1 MDPGEDMSSHVVT
14 ALLYI
19 GIGLIAVAVEIVARR
34 RRSRHAPGIPPLSH
48 VFATIKRSP
57 TGKIGLV
64 VAWAWLGLHF
74 FAR

>member
-1 MDPGEDMSSHVVT
+1 MSSHVVT
-14 ALLYI
+14 AFLYI
-19 GIGLIAVAVEIVARR
+19 GIGLVAVAVEVVARR
-34 RRSRHAPGIPPLSH
+34 RRASHRPWIPPLSH

-57 TGKIGLV
+57 TGKVGLV